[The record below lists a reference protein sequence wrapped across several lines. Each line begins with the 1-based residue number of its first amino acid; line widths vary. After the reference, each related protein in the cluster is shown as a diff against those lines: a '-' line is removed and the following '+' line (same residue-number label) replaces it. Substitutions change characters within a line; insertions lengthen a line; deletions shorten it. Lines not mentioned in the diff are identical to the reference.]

1 MAFIKA
7 ISYYLPEKVV
17 TNEEL
22 VKEFPEWSVDKV
34 AQKVG
39 VDSRHLAAENET
51 AGDMAEKAA
60 RKLFEEYQIDP
71 KSIDFLM
78 LCTQSPDYFL
88 PSTACIL
95 QDRLGIPTSAGA
107 FDYNLGCSGCIYG
120 MAMAKGLI
128 AAGIAK
134 NVLLLTAE
142 TYNKYLHPSDK
153 SNRSIFGDG
162 AAACLVSA
170 EGFAEIGEFSLGTD
184 GSGANNLIVKTGA
197 SRQKE
202 VTGKFVEDEE
212 GHIWYDDYLYMN
224 GGSIFNFTLDAVP
237 AMMKEILE
245 KNQMQKEDVDYY
257 VFHQANKFMLN
268 TIRKVCLLPKDKFYV
283 NLATTGN
290 TVSSTVL
297 IGVKE
302 CLENKDYENA
312 RYNFSYI
319 SGYED
324 SDKLLK
330 EASYNVALKSMG
342 EKDYKFAVFCFEE
355 AKGYSDANK
364 KINEAKYEYVKANK
378 NRTDTTTYSY
388 LKDLKD
394 VNYSDAKTIYN
405 DLYAWKVVDIYFN
418 TSESSTAKNDS
429 ISKYSAVYCHFTL
442 KGGPPNEKIYVYHI
456 VKYPDG
462 GTRDGK
468 KATPWK
474 MSDGDESWWG
484 WEDGLYYDP
493 YYGATGTLKFTFYD
507 EKGNKIGEGSVKIS
521 N

>member
-39 VDSRHLAAENET
+39 VDSRHLAAEDET

-88 PSTACIL
+88 PSTSCIL
-95 QDRLGIPTSAGA
+95 QDRLGIPISAGA

-142 TYNKYLHPSDK
+142 TYNKYLHRLDK

-162 AAACLVSA
+162 AAACLIST
-170 EGFAEIGEFSLGTD
+170 EGFAEIGDFSLGTD

-197 SRQKE
+197 SRQKTP
-202 VTGKFVEDEE
+202 TGQSVEDEE

-224 GGSIFNFTLDAVP
+224 GGAIFNFTLDAVP
-237 AMMKEILE
+237 AMMSQILE
-245 KNQMQKEDVDYY
+245 KNKLQKEDIDYY
-257 VFHQANKFMLN
+257 IFHQANKFMLN
-268 TIRKVCLLPKDKFYV
+268 TIRKVCVLPKDQFYV
-283 NLATTGN
+283 NLSETGN

-297 IGVKE
+297 IGLKE
-302 CLENKDYENA
+302 CVVNQTIKKGDKVM
-312 RYNFSYI
+312 I
-319 SGYED
+319 SGFGVGL
-324 SDKLLK
+324 S
-330 EASYNVALKSMG
+330 
-342 EKDYKFAVFCFEE
+342 
-355 AKGYSDANK
+355 
-364 KINEAKYEYVKANK
+364 
-378 NRTDTTTYSY
+378 
-388 LKDLKD
+388 
-394 VNYSDAKTIYN
+394 
-405 DLYAWKVVDIYFN
+405 W
-418 TSESSTAKNDS
+418 
-429 ISKYSAVYCHFTL
+429 
-442 KGGPPNEKIYVYHI
+442 
-456 VKYPDG
+456 G
-462 GTRDGK
+462 GTILR
-468 KATPWK
+468 
-474 MSDGDESWWG
+474 
-484 WEDGLYYDP
+484 
-493 YYGATGTLKFTFYD
+493 F
-507 EKGNKIGEGSVKIS
+507 
-521 N
+521 

>member
-39 VDSRHLAAENET
+39 VDSRHLAAKDET

-88 PSTACIL
+88 PSTACVL

-162 AAACLVSA
+162 AAACLISTD
-170 EGFAEIGEFSLGTD
+170 GFAEIGEFSLGTD

-197 SRQKE
+197 SRQKTA
-202 VTGKFVEDEE
+202 TGMSVEDEE

-224 GGSIFNFTLDAVP
+224 GGAIFNFTLDAVP
-237 AMMKEILE
+237 AMMKDVLE
-245 KNQMQKEDVDYY
+245 KNNLQKDEIDYF

-268 TIRKVCLLPKDKFYV
+268 TIRKVCALPKEKFYV
-283 NLATTGN
+283 DLLTTGN

-297 IGVKE
+297 IGLKN
-302 CLENKDYENA
+302 CIDSQTIKAGNKVMVTG
-312 RYNFSYI
+312 FGVGLS
-319 SGYED
+319 
-324 SDKLLK
+324 
-330 EASYNVALKSMG
+330 
-342 EKDYKFAVFCFEE
+342 
-355 AKGYSDANK
+355 
-364 KINEAKYEYVKANK
+364 
-378 NRTDTTTYSY
+378 
-388 LKDLKD
+388 
-394 VNYSDAKTIYN
+394 
-405 DLYAWKVVDIYFN
+405 W
-418 TSESSTAKNDS
+418 
-429 ISKYSAVYCHFTL
+429 
-442 KGGPPNEKIYVYHI
+442 
-456 VKYPDG
+456 G
-462 GTRDGK
+462 GTILR
-468 KATPWK
+468 
-474 MSDGDESWWG
+474 
-484 WEDGLYYDP
+484 
-493 YYGATGTLKFTFYD
+493 F
-507 EKGNKIGEGSVKIS
+507 
-521 N
+521 